1 MNIKDATELKNK
13 NLHLIGQKYRGGTID
28 EIIIRPKNDE
38 ELEIF
43 MKLYIR
49 SMNAEKSLLPFLK
62 SDLHVFVVCEKD
74 KIRTSNLILMTE
86 IENLLDEK
94 LDVKK

>member
-1 MNIKDATELKNK
+1 MNLKEALELKSK
-13 NLHLIGQKYRGGTID
+13 NEHLVGLKYRGGTID

-43 MKLYIR
+43 IKSYIR
-49 SMNAEKSLLPFLK
+49 TINAEKSLQPFLN
-62 SDLHVFVVCEKD
+62 SDLHVFAVCEKD
-74 KIRTSNLILMTE
+74 KIRTSSVIFMTE

-94 LDVKK
+94 LDVK